1 MNEGKIFL
9 VGLGPGAAE
18 HMSGRARRAIAAANV
33 VIGYG
38 KYVDLVKDLIDGKEV
53 IRKGMTQEVD
63 RCVAAGERARAGK
76 TVALIS
82 SGDIG
87 VYGMAGLTFE
97 VLLQSGW
104 NPGDG
109 IGVEL
114 IPGITALSACA
125 SLVGAPLGHDFCTI
139 SLSDLLT
146 PWPVIARRLEAAGRG
161 DFVIA
166 LYNPRSGRRQGQLLE
181 ARRILLRDR
190 RPDTPVAIVH
200 SAYRERQAVQLST
213 LNEMT
218 ECDIGMLSTVLI
230 GNGSTYF
237 DAGLMITPRG
247 YGRKY
252 AGLTGEV
259 KEGERSGRSLS
270 MGFNGWK
277 ACVRR
282 FLSDNPDQSLRQVA
296 RYFDVPLGEILE
308 AVGEAGGEDSAG
320 GYAAVTIRPGGE
332 AEILEAARDWGRLR
346 AVVRSEAGAVSE
358 LLLHASDF
366 SRRGDWLNLTNEHF
380 HLHIDWSRVHRGWL
394 LRRSADLCSLYFTD
408 ARQDVVFS
416 LSLVRNEGRFEQGVE
431 QCFEQAWER
440 LGVGKRQ

>member
-1 MNEGKIFL
+1 MSRGRIFL

-18 HMSGRARRAIAAANV
+18 QMSGRARQAIAAADL

-38 KYVDLVKDLIDGKEV
+38 KYLDLIEDLIDGKEV

-63 RCVAAGERARAGK
+63 RCVAACEEARAGK
-76 TVALIS
+76 TVALVS

-87 VYGMAGLTFE
+87 VYGMAGLTYE

-104 NPGDG
+104 KPGEG

-166 LYNPRSGRRQGQLLE
+166 LYNPRSGRRQGQLIE

-190 RPDTPVAIVH
+190 RPDTPVAIVR

-213 LNEMT
+213 LDEMNEC
-218 ECDIGMLSTVLI
+218 EIGMLSTVLI
-230 GNGSTYF
+230 GNSSTYF
-237 DAGLMITPRG
+237 EAGLMITPRG

-270 MGFNGWK
+270 MGLEGWQ

-282 FLSDNPDQSLRQVA
+282 FLRDNPSQSLRQVA
-296 RYFDVPLGEILE
+296 GYFDVHPGEILG
-308 AVGEAGGEDSAG
+308 AIGEAGEADPAG
-320 GYAAVTIRPGGE
+320 GYVAVAIRPG
-332 AEILEAARDWGRLR
+332 AESEVLEAARAWGRLR
-346 AVVRSEAGAVSE
+346 AVVRSETGAVSE

-366 SRRGDWLNLTNEHF
+366 SRRGDWLSLTNEHF
-380 HLHIDWSRVHRGWL
+380 HLHVDWSRVRRGWL
-394 LRRSADLCSLYFTD
+394 LRRSDNLRGLYLTD

-416 LSLVRNEGRFEQGVE
+416 LSLVRKDGDFEQGAK

-440 LGVGKRQ
+440 LRGEQKQ